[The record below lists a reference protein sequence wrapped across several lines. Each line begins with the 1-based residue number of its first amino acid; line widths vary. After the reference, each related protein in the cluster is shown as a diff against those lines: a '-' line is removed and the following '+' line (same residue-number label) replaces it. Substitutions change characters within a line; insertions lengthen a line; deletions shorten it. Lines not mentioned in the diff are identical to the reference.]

1 VFDKVGGPH
10 FNGYMAV
17 NYYICLGFFVV
28 VCLCDCDEG
37 NGMGFRT
44 ETTTGSGFEDLK
56 FFIKN

>member
-28 VCLCDCDEG
+28 VCLTVCVTVTKE
-37 NGMGFRT
+37 T
-44 ETTTGSGFEDLK
+44 EWGSGQKLLLEVGLRT
-56 FFIKN
+56 